1 MLWSI
6 LNIRRIKVYMRDDG
20 IKLSDI
26 TGDAATNKV
35 ESINTRGSID
45 NNRVQD
51 GIDSDG
57 SKQENKQVNIKRRKE
72 KKKIGKL
79 GIFIRVVLGLVGISL
94 IGLSVY
100 GYKVRQDI
108 NEGIYQEANSLY
120 ADGRYDEAME
130 VYKSIKGYK
139 DAEDKMGECMY
150 EMNLI
155 VYDMAMG
162 LKEEGR
168 YTEAIELL
176 TEIADFDDS
185 SEQIEECMD
194 IRREEYIELIGDKVY
209 KLNKYKELA
218 VSLCTVISTEWN
230 NAVLNGQDATVAL
243 QGVYSSQAS
252 NINTIKVANTGL
264 EEQIGEIDILDDAR
278 DAYDMMI
285 SLYDIYKEISEQV
298 LAPSGKNTDYMSMIN
313 GYSVEFDSLLSKLYT
328 KETGVK
334 EKVRL
339 EVEKQELVEKE
350 QADKLIGG

>member
-1 MLWSI
+1 M
-6 LNIRRIKVYMRDDG
+6 
-20 IKLSDI
+20 
-26 TGDAATNKV
+26 
-35 ESINTRGSID
+35 
-45 NNRVQD
+45 
-51 GIDSDG
+51 
-57 SKQENKQVNIKRRKE
+57 
-72 KKKIGKL
+72 
-79 GIFIRVVLGLVGISL
+79 
-94 IGLSVY
+94 
-100 GYKVRQDI
+100 
-108 NEGIYQEANSLY
+108 
-120 ADGRYDEAME
+120 
-130 VYKSIKGYK
+130 
-139 DAEDKMGECMY
+139 
-150 EMNLI
+150 
-155 VYDMAMG
+155 
-162 LKEEGR
+162 
-168 YTEAIELL
+168 
-176 TEIADFDDS
+176 
-185 SEQIEECMD
+185 
-194 IRREEYIELIGDKVY
+194 Y